1 MRTTKRGKLAALA
14 VGLAVIAAAC
24 GSDDKSESTQ
34 PPSTD
39 GSTPVE
45 TTPGETTPEGT
56 TGDTT
61 DTGGDAAMT
70 ITYDINPDAVWDD
83 GSPITVADFECTWQ
97 ANLNTPGTL
106 STAGWENITA
116 VTAGES
122 DKQAVV
128 SLDKVYA
135 PYRGL
140 FGALIKKD
148 AVDDCNDVSEDF
160 ATDVPFSGRAWK
172 LDSWSETQEIFVP
185 NENYWGEDK
194 AGYDQLIMV
203 PKADSDTEIASLKAG
218 EVDFI
223 YPQYFGGIQDALADP
238 NVKVAVTYGGD
249 YEALY
254 MNELEGRPFADP
266 ALREG
271 FYKSIDLDALFTQ
284 IYIPI
289 DPNGQLLT
297 CGPIVPGDYCP
308 EGIFGNK
315 FDLDAA
321 ATVLEAGGW
330 AKDGSG
336 MWAKDGEVPEIKWM
350 VNAGNTRRENTQ
362 AYLIPLL
369 QAAGF
374 NVVADNC
381 EADCVFQQRL
391 PGLDYDLA
399 MYISTAPP
407 DPGYLVPS
415 FAGDQ
420 IPTADNG
427 NVGQNTQAWNNEE
440 ATKLLHDSDQE
451 VDVAKRAD
459 LLKQA
464 IVLMDTDSVLIPL
477 FQFPKSGAYRTD
489 KVDNVE
495 GNLTNYEAFID
506 TPVWTDLDGDGKIVI
521 GAEQWPGCL
530 NPITEC
536 ANSSWYQ
543 WLVGFPLF
551 PAAYDTTNDGGY
563 VPTPVL
569 TGEATVVVAG
579 S

>member
-34 PPSTD
+34 PPSTE

-83 GSPITVADFECTWQ
+83 GSPITAADFECTWQ

-106 STAGWENITA
+106 STAGWENITGVA
-116 VTAGES
+116 AGDT

-135 PYRGL
+135 AYRGL

-203 PKADSDTEIASLKAG
+203 PKADSDTEIASLKSG

-223 YPQYFGGIQDALADP
+223 YPQYYGGITDALADP
-238 NVKVAVTYGGD
+238 NVKVSVTYGGD
-249 YEALY
+249 FEALY
-254 MNELEGRPFADP
+254 FNELEGRPFSDP

-297 CGPIVPGDYCP
+297 CGPIIPGDYCP

-336 MWAKDGEVPEIKWM
+336 MWAKDGVVPEIKWM
-350 VNAGNTRRENTQ
+350 VNSGNTRRENTQ

-374 NVVADNC
+374 NVIADNC

-391 PGLDYDLA
+391 PGLDYDLG

-407 DPGYLVPS
+407 DPAGLVPQYAS
-415 FAGDQ
+415 DQ
-420 IPTADNG
+420 IPSEANG
-427 NVGQNTQAWNNEE
+427 NVGQNTTAWSNET
-440 ATKLLHDSDQE
+440 ATKALHDSDQE
-451 VDVAKRAD
+451 VDAAKRAD
-459 LLKQA
+459 LIKSA
-464 IVLMDTDSVLIPL
+464 IVEMDKDSVLIPL

-506 TPVWTDLDGDGKIVI
+506 TPVWKDLDGDGKIVI

-551 PAAYDTTNDGGY
+551 PATYDTTNDGKY

-569 TGEATVVVAG
+569 TGEATVVIAG